1 METTSESKSI
11 FAAPKR
17 QTLVLLCLT
26 TLTVLFI
33 KKTMIENET
42 AAFEFLADQAQG
54 SILYI
59 RSAFQYLSIP
69 LIYMWKFTVLGFVIW
84 VGCFLFGYR
93 VTFSQCWG
101 IVLVGEFVFL
111 IPELIKIGWFLGFK
125 TDPNFY
131 EIQAFYPF
139 SLMSLVDYQ
148 ELPTRYAYPLKA
160 LNIFEPLYWYVV
172 ALGIQHF
179 AKKGMK
185 PAWTIVLGFYVPIF
199 VLWLL
204 FYIIVYN

>member
-1 METTSESKSI
+1 METSSEEKSI
-11 FAAPKR
+11 FSVPKR
-17 QTLVLLCLT
+17 QTLLLLCLA

-42 AAFEFLADQAQG
+42 AAFEFLADQPQG
-54 SILYI
+54 SILYL

-69 LIYMWKFTVLGFVIW
+69 LIYLWKFTVLGFVIW

-111 IPELIKIGWFLGFK
+111 VPEIIKIVWFFAFQS
-125 TDPNFY
+125 DPNFY

-139 SLMSLVDYQ
+139 SLMNLVDYQ
-148 ELPTRYAYPLKA
+148 ELPTRYAYPCKA
-160 LNIFEPLYWYVV
+160 LNLFEPLYWYVL

-179 AKKGMK
+179 AKKGLK

-199 VLWLL
+199 LLWLL

>member
-1 METTSESKSI
+1 METSSEEKSI
-11 FAAPKR
+11 FAVPKR
-17 QTLVLLCLT
+17 QTLLLLCLA

-42 AAFEFLADQAQG
+42 AAFEFLADQPQG
-54 SILYI
+54 SILYL

-69 LIYMWKFTVLGFVIW
+69 LIYLWKFTVLGFVIW

-101 IVLVGEFVFL
+101 VVLVGEFVFL
-111 IPELIKIGWFLGFK
+111 IPEIIKIVWFFAFQS
-125 TDPNFY
+125 DPNFY

-139 SLMSLVDYQ
+139 SLMNLVDYQ
-148 ELPTRYAYPLKA
+148 ELPTRYAYPCKA
-160 LNIFEPLYWYVV
+160 LNLFEPLYWYVL

-199 VLWLL
+199 LLWLL